1 MIKFIDNISTIHNN
15 VFSLTPI
22 LLSFYTN
29 LKKREKNILLA
40 YLIFPIVFN
49 QECLNELLKF
59 NSNSR
64 LTRITTNRKIMAGF
78 QENFEYYKQIT
89 SNCLQ
94 YAIDCDFIE
103 IENDLSVKVK
113 VTNNETTNIIDP
125 SLNNSLRL
133 ASRLHKVFTLDVL
146 NIYVQFGIKDL

>member
-29 LKKREKNILLA
+29 LRKREKNTLLA

-49 QECLNELLKF
+49 QECLKELLEF

-64 LTRITTNRKIMAGF
+64 LTRITMNKKIMAGF

-89 SNCLQ
+89 NNCLQ
-94 YAIDCDFIE
+94 YALDCKYIE
-103 IENDLSVKVK
+103 IDNDLSVKVK
-113 VTNNETTNIIDP
+113 VANNETTNIIDP
-125 SLNNSLRL
+125 SLNDSMRL
-133 ASRLHKVFTLDVL
+133 ASRLHKIFTLDVL
-146 NIYVQFGIKDL
+146 SIYIQFGIKHL

>member
-1 MIKFIDNISTIHNN
+1 MIKFIDSISTIHNN

-49 QECLNELLKF
+49 QECLNELLEF

-64 LTRITTNRKIMAGF
+64 LTRITMNKKIMAGF
-78 QENFEYYKQIT
+78 QENFEYYKHIT
-89 SNCLQ
+89 NNCLQ
-94 YAIDCDFIE
+94 YAIDCNFIE
-103 IENDLSVKVK
+103 IDNDLSVKVK
-113 VTNNETTNIIDP
+113 VANNETTNIIDP
-125 SLNNSLRL
+125 SLNNSMRL
-133 ASRLHKVFTLDVL
+133 ASRLHKIFTLDVL
-146 NIYVQFGIKDL
+146 NIYIQFGIKHL

>member
-1 MIKFIDNISTIHNN
+1 MIKFIDSISTIHNN

-49 QECLNELLKF
+49 QECLKELLEF

-64 LTRITTNRKIMAGF
+64 LTRITTNKKIMAGF
-78 QENFEYYKQIT
+78 QENFEYYKHIT
-89 SNCLQ
+89 NNCLQ
-94 YAIDCDFIE
+94 YAIDCNFIE
-103 IENDLSVKVK
+103 IDDDLSVKVK
-113 VTNNETTNIIDP
+113 VANNETTNIIDP
-125 SLNNSLRL
+125 SLNNSMRL
-133 ASRLHKVFTLDVL
+133 ASRLHKIFTLDVL
-146 NIYVQFGIKDL
+146 NIYIQFGIKYL

>member
-29 LKKREKNILLA
+29 LRKREKNILLA

-49 QECLNELLKF
+49 QECLKELLEF

-64 LTRITTNRKIMAGF
+64 LTRITMNKKIMAGF

-89 SNCLQ
+89 NNCLQ
-94 YAIDCDFIE
+94 YALDCKFIE
-103 IENDLSVKVK
+103 IDNDLSVNVK
-113 VTNNETTNIIDP
+113 VANNETTNIIDP
-125 SLNNSLRL
+125 SLDNSMRL
-133 ASRLHKVFTLDVL
+133 ASRLHKIFTLDVL
-146 NIYVQFGIKDL
+146 SIYIQFGIKHL

>member
-1 MIKFIDNISTIHNN
+1 MIKFIDNVSTIHNN

-22 LLSFYTN
+22 LISFYTN

-49 QECLNELLKF
+49 QECLTELLEF

-64 LTRITTNRKIMAGF
+64 LTRITTNKKIMAGF

-89 SNCLQ
+89 NNCLQ
-94 YAIDCDFIE
+94 YAVDCNFIE
-103 IENDLSVKVK
+103 IDDDLSVKIK
-113 VTNNETTNIIDP
+113 VVNSGMINIIDP
-125 SLNNSLRL
+125 SLNNSMRL
-133 ASRLHKVFTLDVL
+133 ASRLHKIFALDVL
-146 NIYVQFGIKDL
+146 NIYIQFGIKHL